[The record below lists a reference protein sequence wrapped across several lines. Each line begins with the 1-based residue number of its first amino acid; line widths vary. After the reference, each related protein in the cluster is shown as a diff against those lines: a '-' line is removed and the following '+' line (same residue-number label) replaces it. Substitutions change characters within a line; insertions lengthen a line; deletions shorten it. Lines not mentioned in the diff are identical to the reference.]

1 MTWLSS
7 SITTVYHELSR
18 KLLDVWYMPYYDSPM
33 NPLEERFL
41 ELLNTRDPAT
51 VGTSIRIPVAL
62 RDAAALAT
70 SLGLTASL
78 TEVTVDALRN
88 RLEVIGMRMALDD
101 EYREHPE
108 LRPSLAEVALAA
120 AELDGNPIAARV
132 DLLERAAADLAAT
145 YDDPGP
151 DEVVMY
157 ACGLAA
163 AAVA

>member
-1 MTWLSS
+1 
-7 SITTVYHELSR
+7 
-18 KLLDVWYMPYYDSPM
+18 VWYKVYYRSAM

-41 ELLNTRDPAT
+41 ELLNNGDPAT
-51 VGTSIRIPVAL
+51 VGTSIRIPITL

-70 SLGLTASL
+70 SMGLTASL
-78 TEVTVDALRN
+78 TEMAVDALRN

-108 LRPSLAEVALAA
+108 LRPSLAEVALAS

-145 YDDPGP
+145 LDRPGP
-151 DEVVMY
+151 DDVVMY

-163 AAVA
+163 AVA